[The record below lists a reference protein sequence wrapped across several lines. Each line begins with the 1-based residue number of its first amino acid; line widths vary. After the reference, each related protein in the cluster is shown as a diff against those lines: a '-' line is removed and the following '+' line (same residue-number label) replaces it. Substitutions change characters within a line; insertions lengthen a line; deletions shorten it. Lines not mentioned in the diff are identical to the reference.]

1 MTDTIVILLIFGI
14 VDLVV
19 FVLFDRLSLI
29 WSQFELHLKL
39 EKLLFQIYSVSF
51 KSLTPIHL
59 NALTYC
65 QKRHFFVYFFRYHY
79 TQYYV
84 IALTMQQTQANLT
97 TETAIPTT
105 QWCWWWC
112 RRRRHSL
119 NFNILDKD
127 QSSLAAFFFSCLLNG
142 PYYTCILNIDIL

>member
-51 KSLTPIHL
+51 ESHTHIHM

-65 QKRHFFVYFFRYHY
+65 QKRHFFVYFFWYHY

-84 IALTMQQTQANLT
+84 IALAMQQTQANLT
-97 TETAIPTT
+97 TETAKPTT
-105 QWCWWWC
+105 QWCWWC
-112 RRRRHSL
+112 RRR
-119 NFNILDKD
+119 
-127 QSSLAAFFFSCLLNG
+127 
-142 PYYTCILNIDIL
+142 

>member
-51 KSLTPIHL
+51 KSHTHTHIHAM

-65 QKRHFFVYFFRYHY
+65 QKRHFFRIFFWYH
-79 TQYYV
+79 YYV

-97 TETAIPTT
+97 TETAKPTT

>member
-51 KSLTPIHL
+51 ESHIHTCERAYIL
-59 NALTYC
+59 SKTT
-65 QKRHFFVYFFRYHY
+65 FFCIFFWYHY

-84 IALTMQQTQANLT
+84 IALAMQQTQANLT
-97 TETAIPTT
+97 TETAKPTT
-105 QWCWWWC
+105 QWCWWC
-112 RRRRHSL
+112 RRR
-119 NFNILDKD
+119 
-127 QSSLAAFFFSCLLNG
+127 
-142 PYYTCILNIDIL
+142 